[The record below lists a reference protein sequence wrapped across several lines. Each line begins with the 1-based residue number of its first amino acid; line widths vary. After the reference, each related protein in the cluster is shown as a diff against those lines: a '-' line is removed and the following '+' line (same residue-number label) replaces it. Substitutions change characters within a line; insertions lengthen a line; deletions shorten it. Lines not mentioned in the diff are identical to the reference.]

1 MYWYVLVSKQNPQIE
16 AIKMKK
22 DYKKPYLEQKNMSEN
37 YEVGQ
42 LVTLV
47 LGFLLGIVVT
57 AVWKS
62 VQFVF

>member
-1 MYWYVLVSKQNPQIE
+1 
-16 AIKMKK
+16 MKK